1 VIPRFPSHT
10 RPALGVV
17 VALSA
22 LVLVTVAAPA
32 AGDPPPPA
40 PGFAPVFRPLLTVAR
55 AAGEIRIDGRVDD
68 AGWRGAARAD
78 RFVERSPGENVPP
91 LVGTEAYL
99 TYDDDE
105 LYVAFVCAD
114 DPALLRATMCQRDQY
129 DGDDAVLLQIDT
141 FGDATWAYEF
151 YVNPY
156 GIQRD
161 QMWTSVHGSDT
172 GFDMIWNAAAGITE
186 TGYVVEMAIPLA
198 GLRFPEADAQ
208 RWRVNF
214 GRMHPRESLHVYSW
228 AAYDRNE
235 QCAPCQ
241 WGTAQGISGVR
252 PGHGVELLPSFIGYR
267 TGQIADAADA
277 ASDFADNDPE
287 GQVSFGAKY
296 ALSSDVTVEGTVN
309 PDFSQIEADAA
320 QIDVNTTIV
329 QRYPERR
336 PFFQE
341 GNDLFRTLFNS
352 FYTRMVNDPELAAK
366 ATARWERDSV
376 GFMLARDE
384 HSPYIVP
391 TEERSYSVAPGRSTV
406 TVLRGL
412 HSLGNN
418 SQLGFMGTDRRYDA
432 GGSGT
437 ILSGDWNLRMSSV
450 YSWVGQ
456 VVYSHTAEPD
466 GIPVRAGRTFDG
478 GRHTVDLDGETYS
491 GTAFITE
498 LRRRSRHW
506 NFTLDYNQLDPTYR
520 TQTGYDPWN
529 DQRNA
534 FIFTSYTFRRA
545 SGLLESVAPAFFA
558 DTRWNMDGRRK
569 WQHANAQVN
578 TQLRRAQTRVGFGYS
593 LGSETWGD
601 VDFDDLYTVY
611 ANCDTRPHD
620 AIALGVAWSHGRGPA
635 FSTLGLGNETAL
647 SLAMELK
654 PFDRLI
660 IEPTLD
666 YVRSEDAGTGAFL
679 FRQTIA
685 RARLRFQANPR
696 LSLRLVLQH
705 TDTEDPESMRAAQ
718 SGDFPLYHMYYGRK
732 WEIDPLL
739 TYRLN
744 SFSVFYLGS
753 TFDYRDF
760 NAAFPDLPSDR
771 RLTERQYFTKVQY
784 LFQM

>member
-1 VIPRFPSHT
+1 MSRWFRARVPARFLSVAVPLLVF
-10 RPALGVV
+10 ALA
-17 VALSA
+17 VAP
-22 LVLVTVAAPA
+22 AAPA
-32 AGDPPPPA
+32 AEPA
-40 PGFAPVFRPLLTVAR
+40 APASAPVFRPHLDVAR
-55 AAGEIRIDGRVDD
+55 AAGAIRVDGRLGDPGW
-68 AGWRGAARAD
+68 AGAGRATA
-78 RFVERSPGENVPP
+78 FVERAPGENLPP
-91 LVGTEAYL
+91 QVRTEAL
-99 TYDDDE
+99 LAYDDDN
-105 LYVAFVCAD
+105 LYVAFACED
-114 DPALLRATMCQRDQY
+114 DPARLRATMCQRDQY
-129 DGDDAVLLQIDT
+129 ESDDAVGIQIDT

-151 YVNPY
+151 YVNPH

-161 QMWTSVHGSDT
+161 LLWTSVQGSDS
-172 GFDMIWNAAAGITE
+172 GFDMVWTAAARVNDR
-186 TGYVVEMAIPLA
+186 GYTVEMAIPLA
-198 GLRFPEADAQ
+198 GMRFPRRDAQ
-208 RWRVNF
+208 GWRVNF
-214 GRMHPRESLHVYSW
+214 ARIHPREVVRVYSW
-228 AAYDRNE
+228 AAYDRDE
-235 QCAPCQ
+235 QCGPCQ
-241 WGTAQGISGVR
+241 WGTVAGIHDVA
-252 PGHGVELLPSFIGYR
+252 PGRGLELLPSFLGFQ
-267 TGQIADAADA
+267 TGQVADAVDP
-277 ASDFADNDPE
+277 ASGFDNHDPE
-287 GQVSFGAKY
+287 GEVSFGAKY
-296 ALSSDVTVEGTVN
+296 AATSDVTLEAAVN

-352 FYTRMVNDPELAAK
+352 FYTRMVNAPELAAK
-366 ATARWERDSV
+366 ATARWDRSSV

-456 VVYSHTAEPD
+456 VVYSYTAEPD
-466 GIPVRAGRTFDG
+466 GIPVRAGRAFDG

-534 FIFTSYTFRRA
+534 FIFTSYTFLRA

-578 TQLRRAQTRVGFGYS
+578 TQLRRAQTRIGFGYS

-620 AIALGVAWSHGRGPA
+620 AIALGVAWSDGRGPA

-654 PFDRLI
+654 LFDRLI

-685 RARLRFQANPR
+685 RARLRFQASPR

-753 TFDYRDF
+753 TYDYRDF
-760 NAAFPDLPSDR
+760 NAAFPELPSDR